1 MRDVTAPAAVAAPS
15 SSSPS
20 QSMIEFRDVT
30 KRYGTVVANDH
41 LSFTVGRGELLT
53 LLGPSGC
60 GKTTALRCLTGYS
73 RPDEGRILIDGRDVT
88 DLPTYRRNLGMVFQ
102 NFALFPHMTAFGNVE
117 FPLKVRSV
125 PRDERRQRVEAAL
138 RMVRLEKQADR
149 YPRQM
154 SGGQQQR
161 VGLARALAYEPSV
174 LLLDEPLSNLD
185 AKLREEMRFEIKE
198 LQTRFEITA
207 VYVTHDQSEALALS
221 DRVAVM
227 NAGVIEQIGPPEEIY
242 GEPRSAF
249 VADFIGLSNF
259 LAGRL
264 VANDGDLSRVDVAG
278 RTVVARSSAEAAE
291 DDEVLVFV
299 RPNEVALTS
308 PSDPGRTA
316 PGEAGAL
323 DATNAFPAS
332 VEQVTYLGDR
342 LDYRVRLAGGDLIRV
357 QSEDRHPEGADVVV
371 RFAAD
376 RARVM
381 PRRR

>member
-1 MRDVTAPAAVAAPS
+1 MTAPVVDAAVAAS
-15 SSSPS
+15 SAGGAP
-20 QSMIEFRDVT
+20 MIEFRDVT
-30 KRYGTVVANDH
+30 KRYATVVANDH
-41 LSFTVGRGELLT
+41 LSFTVERGELLT

-73 RPDEGRILIDGRDVT
+73 RPDEGQIFIDGRDVT
-88 DLPTYRRNLGMVFQ
+88 DVPTYRRNLGMVFQ

-117 FPLKVRSV
+117 FPLKVRAV
-125 PRDERRQRVEAAL
+125 AKDERRRRVENAL
-138 RMVRLEKQADR
+138 RMVRLDQQADR
-149 YPRQM
+149 YPRQL

-198 LQTRFEITA
+198 LQTRFGITA

-259 LAGRL
+259 LSGRL
-264 VANDGDLSRVDVAG
+264 QTTEGGMSQVDVGG
-278 RTVVARSSAEAAE
+278 RPVVARSSP
-291 DDEVLVFV
+291 DTTPGDEVLVFV
-299 RPNEVALTS
+299 RPNEITLA
-308 PSDPGRTA
+308 PRDDDPTTGPA
-316 PGEAGAL
+316 EG
-323 DATNAFPAS
+323 TNAFRAT
-332 VEQVTYLGDR
+332 VEQATYLGDR
-342 LDYRVRLAGGDLIRV
+342 IDYRIRLTSGDLVRV
-357 QSEDRHPEGADVVV
+357 QSEDRRDEGARVVI
-371 RFAAD
+371 RFPAD

-381 PRRR
+381 PRR